1 MTRLL
6 VLLAALALGALSAGC
21 GGTHCSDAAECEGG
35 NETDQE
41 ACEIQ
46 VEALYEQG
54 EIDGCTDRIDAWQD
68 CMTDSSC
75 GSLGNTAVWGN
86 ECSALLRDATECLQ
100 GDGVVQL

>member
-6 VLLAALALGALSAGC
+6 VLLLACALGAATAGC

-46 VEALYEQG
+46 VEALYEQA
-54 EIDGCTDRIDAWQD
+54 EIDGCSDRIDDWQD
-68 CMTDSSC
+68 CMTDASCESRGNDNVWGSSC
-75 GSLGNTAVWGN
+75 D
-86 ECSALLRDATECLQ
+86 ALLREANECLQ